1 MIFYFPN
8 RIALAQCDFLF
19 IKNGLGLKSDRTFPG
34 SSVPDEIFDMAGHD
48 LRVVVH
54 DHVTTFDPG
63 RNLSVRDEEFV
74 EESTVADD
82 EVAALQQRQRRLLR
96 VDDQRRPRPRRRQEV
111 SRASEVVDV
120 AVPRQHG
127 DHQRKCNRTTLK

>member
-1 MIFYFPN
+1 
-8 RIALAQCDFLF
+8 
-19 IKNGLGLKSDRTFPG
+19 
-34 SSVPDEIFDMAGHD
+34 MAGHD

-54 DHVTTFDPG
+54 DHVATFDPG

-111 SRASEVVDV
+111 SRAPKVVDV
-120 AVPRQHG
+120 TVARQHG
-127 DHQRKCNRTTLK
+127 DHQRKRNRATLK